1 MTFTVD
7 SYSLNVT
14 DFSESSEPVDSEW
27 YAWESNRITVK
38 RFTYGILR
46 RWTLSCVEANVAWSS
61 SAAKYLQDKMNAG
74 EKVTFNVSEGDM
86 HTVQNVQ
93 AYVSSVEVEYGRGST
108 ASRFTRKFTVTLK
121 EASPP

>member
-7 SYSLNVT
+7 SYSLNVAG
-14 DFSESSEPVDSEW
+14 FSESSEPVGSEW
-27 YAWESNRITVK
+27 YAWEGDRITVK

-46 RWTLSCVEANVAWSS
+46 RWTLSCVEVNTAWGS

-74 EKVTFNVSEGDM
+74 EKVTFSVSEGDM
-86 HTVQNVQ
+86 HTVQSVQ
-93 AYVSSVEVEYGRGST
+93 AYVSNIEIEYGRGST
-108 ASRFTRKFTVTLK
+108 ASRFTRKFTVTLQ